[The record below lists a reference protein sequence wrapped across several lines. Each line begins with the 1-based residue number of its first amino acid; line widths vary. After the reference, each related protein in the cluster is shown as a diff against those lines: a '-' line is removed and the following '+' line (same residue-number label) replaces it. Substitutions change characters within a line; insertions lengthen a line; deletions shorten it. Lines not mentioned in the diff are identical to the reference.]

1 MMSNDVIKLNMDD
14 TLNDGDNDGSEF
26 EHGNVEDG
34 YDKTF
39 KLRKK
44 ILFYKQNILCMS
56 RTFYVSPEHII
67 FIIDIYGYVENFR
80 QNIFPK
86 LHPKI

>member
-26 EHGNVEDG
+26 EHGNVEDDD
-34 YDKTF
+34 DK
-39 KLRKK
+39 K
-44 ILFYKQNILCMS
+44 FYTMNIIFYTMN

-67 FIIDIYGYVENFR
+67 YTIYGYVENFR
-80 QNIFPK
+80 
-86 LHPKI
+86 

>member
-1 MMSNDVIKLNMDD
+1 MSLSNDVIKLNMDD

-44 ILFYKQNILCMS
+44 ILFYK
-56 RTFYVSPEHII
+56 
-67 FIIDIYGYVENFR
+67 
-80 QNIFPK
+80 
-86 LHPKI
+86 